1 MEPIARRLLDVK
13 FVKEVL
19 GGGGGTARTMLR
31 AHQADL
37 DSLSF
42 ILLLARRPWIY
53 VYAIDILIN
62 GFHTQ
67 RESSRSNSNITERT
81 SNIRKKYS
89 HYKSLV

>member
-1 MEPIARRLLDVK
+1 
-13 FVKEVL
+13 
-19 GGGGGTARTMLR
+19 MLR

-42 ILLLARRPWIY
+42 ILLLARRPWLY

-67 RESSRSNSNITERT
+67 RERSRSNSKHKKEILPLQGTCVER
-81 SNIRKKYS
+81 
-89 HYKSLV
+89 L